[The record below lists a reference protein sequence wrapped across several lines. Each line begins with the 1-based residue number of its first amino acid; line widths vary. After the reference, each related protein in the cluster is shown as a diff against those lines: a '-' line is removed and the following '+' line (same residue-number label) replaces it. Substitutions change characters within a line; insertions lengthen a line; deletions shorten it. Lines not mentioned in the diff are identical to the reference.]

1 MPPRPAVSQIVVPLP
16 LPAFLDDPEWLFGEP
31 AMEIA
36 SQDMLNLGVDVS
48 QVAIEV
54 GADINLMLEVVDD
67 VLLRDSVKP
76 GNADQPLPVST
87 SGTHGTITITKTK
100 TKTSPTTRISKAFMA
115 GKEKDTAMLDA
126 MKMVTFDA
134 DGLRELCRICMEGG
148 GKSAAFDAKSP
159 MSVFLRFE
167 AETGW
172 RQASAAGGG
181 GRKAGAGKP
190 KQTHVQRAFGAWTV
204 ARLERMFGS
213 TSHSQSGHGLFP
225 GQTPAFLA
233 CTENPHTARL
243 VAEDWGINEYGV
255 ATSHLAEFDY
265 GFRTFHI
272 DADTDED
279 IPLRFNWLVFR
290 GIRESM
296 RASTVYTLHRSV
308 LSSLVSCGWDRKY
321 VLALLMRDE
330 AGNVFSTHGC
340 GKAHAE
346 RYYDMINGKSFV
358 HAVIST
364 GSCEKTPKKA
374 TALPQPPARRR
385 ATKRRRLAAST
396 PPHPLPVTT
405 NANPGQGANDGT
417 HARHL
422 PADSRPAQKHA
433 PDSVDPLLLCRDI
446 HYIVLPIGI
455 DALGGIAVL
464 ACFACVA
471 GRESSFCVPG
481 LMPVVSVCDLHSI
494 SYASAS
500 LIEACVD
507 AHRVVACDLLS
518 GKAYPTYKF
527 GAGAASGSK
536 MTVIPNGEASAVRGE
551 DYNNPVGYA
560 YIVSATG
567 CLWDPAHCSVTA
579 KDINDNRARARA
591 PRANVHQGFANV
603 FTAMATTANTPFAPE
618 NFHVDTNC
626 LSPSRVARATHHFG
640 GDGKSGIT
648 AASLVPHMEHT
659 LGCVPGIRMCDGE
672 YLNALQA
679 AIAIYK
685 VIVLN
690 DSETTL
696 PRSFGAFTET
706 VQHRSAVRGMLLNM
720 IESENCARNAAGGA
734 AICH

>member
-1 MPPRPAVSQIVVPLP
+1 
-16 LPAFLDDPEWLFGEP
+16 
-31 AMEIA
+31 
-36 SQDMLNLGVDVS
+36 MLNLGVDVA
-48 QVAIEV
+48 QIVNDL
-54 GADINLMLEVVDD
+54 GADINVMMGAVED
-67 VLLRDSVKP
+67 VRREAAKP
-76 GNADQPLPVST
+76 SNADKPLAAST
-87 SGTHGTITITKTK
+87 SGTHGTITITRA
-100 TKTSPTTRISKAFMA
+100 SPEIKMTKAFMA
-115 GKEKDTAMLDA
+115 GKERDAVMLEAMQ
-126 MKMVTFDA
+126 KVTFSADA
-134 DGLRELCRICMEGG
+134 LREMGRICMEGG
-148 GKSAAFDAKSP
+148 GKSAAFDANAP
-159 MSVFLRFE
+159 MSVFRRLE
-167 AETGW
+167 AETEW
-172 RQASAAGGG
+172 RQAASAGGG

-190 KQTHVQRAFGAWTV
+190 KQTHAQRAFGSWTL
-204 ARLERMFGS
+204 ARLEREFGS

-225 GQTPAFLA
+225 GKTPAFLA
-233 CTENPHTARL
+233 CTENPCTARL

-255 ATSHLAEFDY
+255 ATSHVADFDY
-265 GFRTFHI
+265 AFGTFHI
-272 DADTDED
+272 DPGTDED
-279 IPLRFNWLVFR
+279 IPLRFNWRVFR
-290 GIRESM
+290 GIREAM

-308 LSSLVSCGWDRKY
+308 LSSLVACGWDTKF
-321 VLALLMRDE
+321 VLALLMRDG
-330 AGNVFSTHGC
+330 AGNVFNTQGC

-346 RYYDMINGKSFV
+346 RYYAMINGKSFG

-364 GSCEKTPKKA
+364 GSCKKAPKKA
-374 TALPQPPARRR
+374 TDLPQPPHSRRT
-385 ATKRRRLAAST
+385 TKRRRMTAC
-396 PPHPLPVTT
+396 PMPHPLPVTT

-446 HYIVLPIGI
+446 HYIVLPIGV

-481 LMPVVSVCDLHSI
+481 LMPVVSVCDLHRI

-500 LIEACVD
+500 LIEACVE
-507 AHRVVACDLLS
+507 AHRVVACDLLG

-527 GAGAASGSK
+527 AADAACGK

-551 DYNNPVGYA
+551 DYNNPVGYT
-560 YIVSATG
+560 YIVSATA
-567 CLWDPAHCSVTA
+567 CLWDPAHCNITA

-603 FTAMATTANTPFAPE
+603 FTAMATTTSTPFAPE
-618 NFHVDTNC
+618 NFHVDMHC

-640 GDGKSGIT
+640 GDGKGGIT

-659 LGCVPGIRMCDGE
+659 LGCVPGIRLCDGE

-679 AIAIYK
+679 AIAVYK
-685 VIVLN
+685 VIALN

-696 PRSFGAFTET
+696 PRSFGAFAET

-720 IESENCARNAAGGA
+720 IESEHRARNAAAGA